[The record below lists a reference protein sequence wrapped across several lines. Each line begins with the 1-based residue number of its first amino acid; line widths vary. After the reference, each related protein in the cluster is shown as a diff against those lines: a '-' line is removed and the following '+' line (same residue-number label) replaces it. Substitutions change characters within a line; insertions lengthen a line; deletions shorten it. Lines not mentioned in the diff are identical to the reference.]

1 MERLMGKKY
10 KEIIECNL
18 GEYDYDC
25 TGQCGEC
32 EQNRKIRR
40 KLYDYEEAEEKGL
53 LIRLPCK
60 VGDEIYKIPYLS
72 IYKLNIVNGH
82 GENNRVYKQKVNEIK
97 LFKNGSYVLLTCDG
111 MDCVSSD
118 YFNIAWFLT
127 KEQADKKLKELE
139 DL

>member
-1 MERLMGKKY
+1 MERLTQKVESLGDVWLLENGKTKEMVTESNEY
-10 KEIIECNL
+10 KEYFEKL
-18 GEYDYDC
+18 AEL
-25 TGQCGEC
+25 EELE
-32 EQNRKIRR
+32 EQ
-40 KLYDYEEAEEKGL
+40 GL
-53 LIRLPCK
+53 LLHLPCK

-97 LFKNGSYVLLTCDG
+97 LFKNGSYVLVTCDG

-127 KEQADKKLKELE
+127 KEQADKKLKEME